1 MAAIEELE
9 ALLQS
14 LQVGKPP
21 GVTGTKIKE
30 ITQKSVDNVQVCERT
45 ELRTICDIPGCI
57 TERLAV
63 QESRATPSVDP

>member
-30 ITQKSVDNVQVCERT
+30 ITQKSVDNVQVCDKRK
-45 ELRTICDIPGCI
+45 L
-57 TERLAV
+57 
-63 QESRATPSVDP
+63 